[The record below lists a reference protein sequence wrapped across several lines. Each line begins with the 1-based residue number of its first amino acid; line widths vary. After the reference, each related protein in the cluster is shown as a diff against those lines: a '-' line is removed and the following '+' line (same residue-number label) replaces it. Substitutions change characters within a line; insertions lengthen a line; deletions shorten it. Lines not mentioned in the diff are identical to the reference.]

1 MAAEANF
8 QHINDMLPV
17 LLRFRGMEIHSY
29 PAFLFLG
36 LTFGIIA
43 GTHAGG
49 ATGLEPIRLYLA
61 LLLLTIPALVGS
73 RLLYAL
79 THWQFYR
86 DHPHELF
93 ARNSGGAALYG
104 GLLLALACS
113 VPVLRLLG
121 LPLGAFW
128 DAATITLLV
137 GMIFTKIGCLLN
149 GCCAGRPTSGIIG
162 LDLPN
167 EHGVWCRRVP
177 SQLLECGLAVLLLCG
192 VLFWKSRSFSGALF
206 LGAVAIYATA
216 RLPLGATR
224 ERADPAERITVYNAI
239 SVTLAVAS
247 VACLLFLQP
256 GRL

>member
-1 MAAEANF
+1 
-8 QHINDMLPV
+8 MLKV
-17 LLRFRGMEIHSY
+17 LLRFRGIEIHSY

-43 GTHAGG
+43 GTYAGS
-49 ATGLEPIRLYLA
+49 AAGLEPTRLYLV

-79 THWQFYR
+79 THLQFYR
-86 DHPHELF
+86 DHPQELF
-93 ARNSGGAALYG
+93 SRDTGGAALYG

-113 VPVLRLLG
+113 WPVLRLLG

-137 GMIFTKIGCLLN
+137 GMVFTKIGCLLN
-149 GCCAGRPTSGIIG
+149 GCCAGRPTSGLFG
-162 LDLPN
+162 LELPN
-167 EHGVWCRRVP
+167 ERGVWCRRVP
-177 SQLLECGLAVLLLCG
+177 SQLLECGLAAALLVG
-192 VLFWKSRSFSGALF
+192 ALFWKPRPFSGALF

-224 ERADPAERITVYNAI
+224 ERADPTERIGVYYAI

-247 VACLLFLQP
+247 VACLLVLQ
-256 GRL
+256 LESHH